1 MTLRSEQINITEKAH
16 LRGGPHVGD
25 EDGLGAGRRVVQ
37 EDALVAV
44 AAGSDSVE
52 YGAVHAVL

>member
-1 MTLRSEQINITEKAH
+1 MNLRSEQINITEKAH

-37 EDALVAV
+37 ADALVTV
-44 AAGSDSVE
+44 TAGSDLVE
-52 YGAVHAVL
+52 YGAVHAIL